1 MLPCRSHK
9 SLFGR
14 MFLVPRGSRTL
25 VAEVGVTAA
34 MDIAIVR
41 PWWRKRRSSRLIAG
55 LSACVLAAFT
65 LSAWLG
71 DAQRRLRVPATNVEI
86 STVTQDM
93 FRDFVPLRSK
103 VVPRDVVYLDALEGG
118 RVERVLVEPGDVVTA
133 GQPLVELTNTQLE
146 LDVLDREARLV
157 ESITQLQA
165 YQTQLEQNR
174 LSNEKALASIDYD
187 IARLTRALER
197 RDALTKTGLLA
208 RETGDTVRDELDFM
222 RKLRPLQ
229 ARSNEQQDQLRVQQ
243 LPQISVQLVKLQQ
256 DIGITRRKLDQLTV
270 RAPVAGLMTSIDLKV
285 GENPARGARLGEI
298 TPDTGYK
305 LAADIDEYYLGRLRV
320 DQSGTIDVAEQQ
332 VAVRVTRVLPQ
343 VTDGTS
349 RVELAFEGEVPR
361 SLLAGQGLQGRLA
374 LGNDTP
380 ALILPAG
387 AFLAETGGDWV
398 FVLDEHSGEAR
409 RRRIETG
416 RRNAEQ
422 VEILGGLAAGERV
435 ITSNYSGF
443 ARIDRIELVR

>member
-1 MLPCRSHK
+1 
-9 SLFGR
+9 
-14 MFLVPRGSRTL
+14 
-25 VAEVGVTAA
+25 
-34 MDIAIVR
+34 
-41 PWWRKRRSSRLIAG
+41 
-55 LSACVLAAFT
+55 
-65 LSAWLG
+65 
-71 DAQRRLRVPATNVEI
+71 
-86 STVTQDM
+86 M

-146 LDVLDREARLV
+146 LDVLDRQARLV

-174 LSNEKALASIDYD
+174 LSNDKALASIDYD
-187 IARLTRALER
+187 IARLMRALER
-197 RDALTKTGLLA
+197 REALTKIGMLA
-208 RETGDTVRDELDFM
+208 KEAGDTVSDELAFM

-229 ARSNEQQDQLRVQQ
+229 ARSNEQQNRLRVQQ
-243 LPQISVQLVKLQQ
+243 LPQIAAQLSKLQQ

-270 RAPVAGLMTSIDLKV
+270 RAPVDGLMTAIDLKV
-285 GENPARGARLGEI
+285 GENPARGARLGEV

-305 LAADIDEYYLGRLRV
+305 LSADIDEYYLGRLRV
-320 DQSGTIDVAEQQ
+320 DQTGTIELDEHQ
-332 VAVRVTRVLPQ
+332 VAVRVKRVLPQ
-343 VTDGTS
+343 VTEGTFK
-349 RVELAFEGEVPR
+349 VELVFEGEPPHG
-361 SLLAGQGLQGRLA
+361 LLAGQGLQGKLA

-380 ALILPAG
+380 ALVLPAG

-398 FVLDEHSGEAR
+398 FVLDAQRDEAQ
-409 RRRIETG
+409 RRRIKTG
-416 RRNAEQ
+416 RRNTEQ
-422 VEILGGLAAGERV
+422 VEILSGLAPGERV

>member
-1 MLPCRSHK
+1 MT
-9 SLFGR
+9 
-14 MFLVPRGSRTL
+14 V
-25 VAEVGVTAA
+25 A

-41 PWWRKRRSSRLIAG
+41 PWWRKPRTLRLVAIPAAG
-55 LSACVLAAFT
+55 ALMALVLGV
-65 LSAWLG
+65 WLG
-71 DAQRRLRVPATNVEI
+71 DARRTLRLPATNVEI

-118 RVERVLVEPGDVVTA
+118 RVERVLVEPGDLVTA

-146 LDVLDREARLV
+146 LDVLDRQARLV

-174 LSNEKALASIDYD
+174 LSNDKALASIDYD

-197 RDALTKTGLLA
+197 REALTKSGLLA
-208 RETGDTVRDELDFM
+208 KEAGDTVSDELEFM
-222 RKLRPLQ
+222 RQLRPLQ
-229 ARSNEQQDQLRVQQ
+229 ARSNEQQNRLRVQQ
-243 LPQISVQLVKLQQ
+243 LPQIAAQLTKLQQ

-270 RAPVAGLMTSIDLKV
+270 RAPVDGLMTAIDLKV

-305 LAADIDEYYLGRLRV
+305 LSADIDEYYLGRLRV
-320 DQSGTIDVAEQQ
+320 DQTGTIELDERQ
-332 VAVRVTRVLPQ
+332 VAVRVQRVLPQ
-343 VTDGTS
+343 VTEGTFK
-349 RVELAFEGEVPR
+349 VELAFEGELPHG
-361 SLLAGQGLQGRLA
+361 LLTGQGLQGKLA

-380 ALILPAG
+380 ALVLPAG

-398 FVLDEHSGEAR
+398 FVLDAGRDEAQ
-409 RRRIETG
+409 RRRIKTG

-422 VEILGGLAAGERV
+422 VEILGGLIPGERV

>member
-1 MLPCRSHK
+1 M
-9 SLFGR
+9 
-14 MFLVPRGSRTL
+14 
-25 VAEVGVTAA
+25 TAA

-41 PWWRKRRSSRLIAG
+41 PWWRKPRTLRFIAIPAAG
-55 LSACVLAAFT
+55 VLTAFV
-65 LSAWLG
+65 LSAWFG
-71 DAQRRLRVPATNVEI
+71 GAQRTLRLPAINVEI

-174 LSNEKALASIDYD
+174 LSNDKALASIDYD

-197 RDALTKTGLLA
+197 RQALTESGMLP
-208 RETGDTVRDELDFM
+208 REASDTVSDELDFM

-229 ARSNEQQDQLRVQQ
+229 ARSNEQQNRLRVQQ
-243 LPQISVQLVKLQQ
+243 VPQIAAQLSKLQQ
-256 DIGITRRKLDQLTV
+256 DIEITRHKLDQLTV
-270 RAPVAGLMTSIDLKV
+270 RAPVDGLMTAIDLKV

-305 LAADIDEYYLGRLRV
+305 LSADIDEYYLGRLRV
-320 DQSGTIDVAEQQ
+320 DQTGTIDFDEQQ
-332 VAVRVTRVLPQ
+332 VTVRVKRVLPQ
-343 VTDGTS
+343 VTEGTFK
-349 RVELAFEGEVPR
+349 VELAFEGEPPHG
-361 SLLAGQGLQGRLA
+361 LLAGQGLQGKLA

-380 ALILPAG
+380 ALVLPAG

-398 FVLDEHSGEAR
+398 FVLDTGRGEAQ
-409 RRRIETG
+409 RRRIKTG

-422 VEILGGLAAGERV
+422 IEILSGLVPGEQV

-443 ARIDRIELVR
+443 ARIDRIELVH

>member
-1 MLPCRSHK
+1 M
-9 SLFGR
+9 
-14 MFLVPRGSRTL
+14 
-25 VAEVGVTAA
+25 TAA

-41 PWWRKRRSSRLIAG
+41 PWWRKPRAVRIIAIP
-55 LSACVLAAFT
+55 AAGALMAFV

-71 DAQRRLRVPATNVEI
+71 GAQRSLRLPMTNVEI

-118 RVERVLVEPGDVVTA
+118 RVERVLVEPGDFVTA

-174 LSNEKALASIDYD
+174 LSNDKALASIDYD

-197 RDALTKTGLLA
+197 RQALTTSGMLP
-208 RETGDTVRDELDFM
+208 REASDTVSDELEFM

-229 ARSNEQQDQLRVQQ
+229 ARSNDEQNQLRVQQ
-243 LPQISVQLVKLQQ
+243 LPQIAAQLSKLQQ
-256 DIGITRRKLDQLTV
+256 DIEITRRKLDQLTV
-270 RAPVAGLMTSIDLKV
+270 RAPVDGLMTAIDLKV

-305 LAADIDEYYLGRLRV
+305 LSADIDEYYLGRLRV
-320 DQSGTIDVAEQQ
+320 DQMGTIEFDEQQ
-332 VAVRVTRVLPQ
+332 VAVRVKRVLPQ
-343 VTDGTS
+343 VTEGTFK
-349 RVELAFEGEVPR
+349 VELEFEGEPPR
-361 SLLAGQGLQGRLA
+361 GLLAGQGLQGKLA

-380 ALILPAG
+380 ALVLPAG

-398 FVLDEHSGEAR
+398 FVLEAGLAEAQ
-409 RRRIETG
+409 RRRIKTG

-422 VEILGGLAAGERV
+422 VEILSGLAPGERV

-443 ARIDRIELVR
+443 ARIDRIELMQ

>member
-1 MLPCRSHK
+1 M
-9 SLFGR
+9 
-14 MFLVPRGSRTL
+14 
-25 VAEVGVTAA
+25 TAA

-41 PWWRKRRSSRLIAG
+41 PWWRKPRTLRLIAIPAAG
-55 LSACVLAAFT
+55 VLLAFT
-65 LSAWLG
+65 LSAWFG
-71 DAQRRLRVPATNVEI
+71 GAQRTLRVPAINVEI

-146 LDVLDREARLV
+146 LDVLDRQARLV

-174 LSNEKALASIDYD
+174 LSNDKALASIDYD

-197 RDALTKTGLLA
+197 RQALTKSGMLA
-208 RETGDTVRDELDFM
+208 REASDTVSDELEFM

-229 ARSNEQQDQLRVQQ
+229 ARSNEQQNQLRVQQ
-243 LPQISVQLVKLQQ
+243 LPQIAAQLSKLQQ

-270 RAPVAGLMTSIDLKV
+270 RAPVDGLMTAIDLKV

-305 LAADIDEYYLGRLRV
+305 LSADIDEYYLGRLRA
-320 DQSGTIDVAEQQ
+320 DQMGTIEFDEQQ
-332 VAVRVTRVLPQ
+332 VRVRVKRVLPQ
-343 VTDGTS
+343 VTQGTFK
-349 RVELAFEGEVPR
+349 VELAFEGEPPHG
-361 SLLAGQGLQGRLA
+361 LLAGQGLQGKLA

-380 ALILPAG
+380 ALVLPAG

-398 FVLDEHSGEAR
+398 FVLDAELGEAQ
-409 RRRIETG
+409 RRRIKTG

-422 VEILGGLAAGERV
+422 VEILSGLAPGEQV
-435 ITSNYSGF
+435 ITSNYSSF

>member
-1 MLPCRSHK
+1 M
-9 SLFGR
+9 
-14 MFLVPRGSRTL
+14 
-25 VAEVGVTAA
+25 TAA

-41 PWWRKRRSSRLIAG
+41 PRWRKPRTLRLIAMPAAG
-55 LSACVLAAFT
+55 VLVAFM
-65 LSAWLG
+65 LSAWFG
-71 DAQRRLRVPATNVEI
+71 DAQRSLRVPVTNVEI
-86 STVTQDM
+86 STVTQGM

-174 LSNEKALASIDYD
+174 LSNDKALASIDYD

-197 RDALTKTGLLA
+197 REALTKSGMLP
-208 RETGDTVRDELDFM
+208 REASDTVHDELEFV

-229 ARSNEQQDQLRVQQ
+229 ARSNEQQNQLRVQQ
-243 LPQISVQLVKLQQ
+243 LPQISAQLSKLQQ

-270 RAPVAGLMTSIDLKV
+270 RAPVDGLMTAIDLKV
-285 GENPARGARLGEI
+285 GENSARGARLGEI

-305 LAADIDEYYLGRLRV
+305 LSADIDEYYLGRLRV
-320 DQSGTIDVAEQQ
+320 DQTGTIEFDGQQ
-332 VAVRVTRVLPQ
+332 VTVRVRRVLPQ
-343 VTDGTS
+343 VTEGTFK
-349 RVELAFEGEVPR
+349 VELAFEGVPPR
-361 SLLAGQGLQGRLA
+361 GLLAGQGLQGKLA

-380 ALILPAG
+380 ALVLRAG

-398 FVLDEHSGEAR
+398 FVLEVGRSEAQ
-409 RRRIETG
+409 RRRIKTG

-422 VEILGGLAAGERV
+422 VEILSGLAAGERV

-443 ARIDRIELVR
+443 TRIDRVELVN

>member
-1 MLPCRSHK
+1 M
-9 SLFGR
+9 
-14 MFLVPRGSRTL
+14 
-25 VAEVGVTAA
+25 TAA

-41 PWWRKRRSSRLIAG
+41 PWWRKPRTLRLIAIPTAG
-55 LSACVLAAFT
+55 VLVAFM
-65 LSAWLG
+65 LSAWFG
-71 DAQRRLRVPATNVEI
+71 DAQRSLRVPVTNVEI
-86 STVTQDM
+86 STVTQGM

-174 LSNEKALASIDYD
+174 LSNDKALASIDYD

-197 RDALTKTGLLA
+197 REALAKSGMLP
-208 RETGDTVRDELDFM
+208 REASDTVHDELEFM

-229 ARSNEQQDQLRVQQ
+229 ARSNEQQNQLRVQQ
-243 LPQISVQLVKLQQ
+243 LPQISAQLSKLQQ
-256 DIGITRRKLDQLTV
+256 DIGITRRKLEQLTV
-270 RAPVAGLMTSIDLKV
+270 RAPVDGLMTAIDLKV
-285 GENPARGARLGEI
+285 GENPARGARLGQI

-305 LAADIDEYYLGRLRV
+305 LSADIDEYYLGRLRV
-320 DQSGTIDVAEQQ
+320 DQTGTIEFDAQQ
-332 VAVRVTRVLPQ
+332 VTVRVKRVLPQ
-343 VTDGTS
+343 VTEGTFK
-349 RVELAFEGEVPR
+349 VELAFEGEPPR
-361 SLLAGQGLQGRLA
+361 GLLAGQGLQGRLA

-380 ALILPAG
+380 ALVLPAG
-387 AFLAETGGDWV
+387 AFLVETGGDWV
-398 FVLDEHSGEAR
+398 FVLDVGRNEAQ
-409 RRRIETG
+409 RRRIKTG

-422 VEILGGLAAGERV
+422 VEVLSGLAAGERV

-443 ARIDRIELVR
+443 ARIDRIELVN